1 MIPTTASGTAPA
13 ASAFVPADLDAAR
26 WENLAPLYQAL
37 LDREVDGVDGLRRLL
52 LDRSELD
59 SAASETQTNLY
70 INMTCH
76 TDDEQIK
83 AAYLDFVERVEPKL
97 KEAGF
102 ELDRKIV
109 GSPHADGLDRRRH
122 EVLLRDLQ
130 ADVAI
135 FRQEN
140 IPLQTEETK
149 LDQQYEEACGAMTVD
164 FRGEERTLPQMARF
178 LEETDRATR
187 EEAWRGIWERRYRD
201 HERLSEIFDRLVG
214 LRAQVAR
221 NSGFASFRDY
231 MFKRKHRFDYAPA
244 DCEAFHRAA
253 EEVCVPVLRRL
264 NARRREALGVDSLR
278 PWDLAVDSKGR
289 PPLRPFDGAEELI
302 EKTSRLFHRMEPSL
316 GTMFDS
322 LRGGDCL
329 DLDSRKGKAPGGY
342 QAHRDRSRKPFIFMN
357 AAGLHRDLE
366 TMVHEAGHAF
376 HSILCNDEP
385 LLHYRHAPLEF
396 AEVASMSME
405 LLSFPYLGEFYDE
418 AQVARAKRER
428 LEDLSALLPWVATID
443 AFQHWIYTHP
453 EHSRDERTAHWLEL
467 DERFGAAV
475 SWDGLEHY
483 RQMSWQ
489 RQGHLFGVP
498 FYYIEYGIAQ
508 LGALQLWLGFKADRA
523 RAIENYRRALRL
535 GGSRPLPELFEAA
548 ELTFDFGPDTVK
560 RLMDDVQREL
570 DTLPL

>member
-130 ADVAI
+130 ADVEI

-149 LDQQYEEACGAMTVD
+149 LDQQYEETCGAMTVD

-187 EEAWRGIWERRYRD
+187 QEAWRGIWERRYRD

-357 AAGLHRDLE
+357 AVGLHRDLE

-570 DTLPL
+570 DSLPL

>member
-37 LDREVDGVDGLRRLL
+37 LDRNVDGADGLRRLL

-130 ADVAI
+130 ADVEI

-149 LDQQYEEACGAMTVD
+149 LDQQYEETCGAMTVD

-187 EEAWRGIWERRYRD
+187 QEAWRGIWERRYRD

-357 AAGLHRDLE
+357 AVGLHRDLE

-570 DTLPL
+570 DSLPL

>member
-37 LDREVDGVDGLRRLL
+37 LDRKVDGVDGLRRLL

-149 LDQQYEEACGAMTVD
+149 LDQQYEETCGAMTVD

-508 LGALQLWLGFKADRA
+508 LGALQLWLGFKADRG

>member
-37 LDREVDGVDGLRRLL
+37 LDRNVDGADGLRRLL

-130 ADVAI
+130 ADVEI

-187 EEAWRGIWERRYRD
+187 QEAWRGIWERRYRD

-357 AAGLHRDLE
+357 AVGLHRDLE

-570 DTLPL
+570 DSLPL

>member
-37 LDREVDGVDGLRRLL
+37 LDRKVDGVDGLRRLL

-149 LDQQYEEACGAMTVD
+149 LDQQYEETCGAMTVD

>member
-37 LDREVDGVDGLRRLL
+37 LDRNVDGADGLRRLL
-52 LDRSELD
+52 HDRSELD
-59 SAASETQTNLY
+59 AAASETQTNLY

-130 ADVAI
+130 ADVEI

-149 LDQQYEEACGAMTVD
+149 LDQQYEETCGAMTVD

-187 EEAWRGIWERRYRD
+187 QEAWRGIWERRYRD

-357 AAGLHRDLE
+357 AVGLHRDLE

-570 DTLPL
+570 DSLPL

>member
-130 ADVAI
+130 ADVEI

-278 PWDLAVDSKGR
+278 PWDLAVDSRGR

>member
-130 ADVAI
+130 ADVEI

>member
-76 TDDEQIK
+76 TDDEQVK

-418 AQVARAKRER
+418 AQAARAKRER

>member
-1 MIPTTASGTAPA
+1 
-13 ASAFVPADLDAAR
+13 
-26 WENLAPLYQAL
+26 
-37 LDREVDGVDGLRRLL
+37 
-52 LDRSELD
+52 
-59 SAASETQTNLY
+59 
-70 INMTCH
+70 
-76 TDDEQIK
+76 
-83 AAYLDFVERVEPKL
+83 
-97 KEAGF
+97 
-102 ELDRKIV
+102 LDRKIV
-109 GSPHADGLDRRRH
+109 ASPHADGLDRRRH

-130 ADVAI
+130 ADVEI
-135 FRQEN
+135 FREEN
-140 IPLQTEETK
+140 IPLQTEQTK
-149 LDQQYEEACGAMTVD
+149 LDQQYEETCGAMTVD

-178 LEETDRATR
+178 LEETDRSIR
-187 EEAWRGIWERRYRD
+187 EEAWRAIWDRRYRD
-201 HERLSEIFDRLVG
+201 RERLSDIFDRLVG
-214 LRAQVAR
+214 LRARVAA
-221 NSGFASFRDY
+221 NAGFASFRDY
-231 MFKRKHRFDYAPA
+231 MFKCKHRFDYTPA

-264 NARRREALGVDSLR
+264 NAQRREALRVDPLR
-278 PWDLAVDSKGR
+278 PWDLAVDINGR
-289 PPLRPFDGAEELI
+289 PPLRPFEGADELI
-302 EKTSRLFHRMEPSL
+302 EKTSRLFGRMEPSL
-316 GTMFDS
+316 AAMFDS

-342 QAHRDRSRKPFIFMN
+342 QAHRDRSRRPFIFMN

-385 LLHYRHAPLEF
+385 LLYYRHSPLEF

-405 LLSFPYLGEFYDE
+405 LFSFPFLGEFYDE
-418 AQVARAKRER
+418 AEVARAKREH
-428 LEDLSALLPWVATID
+428 LEQLSALLPWVATID

-453 EHSRDERTAHWLEL
+453 DHSRDERTAQWLEL

-483 RQMSWQ
+483 RQMTWQ

-508 LGALQLWLGFKADRA
+508 LGALQLWLQFKADRSG
-523 RAIENYRRALRL
+523 AIESYRRALRL

-548 ELTFDFGPDTVK
+548 GLTFDFGPETMK
-560 RLMDDVQREL
+560 RLMDEVQREL

>member
-37 LDREVDGVDGLRRLL
+37 LDRKVDGADGLRRLL

-149 LDQQYEEACGAMTVD
+149 LDQQYEETCGAMTVD

-278 PWDLAVDSKGR
+278 PWDLAVDSRGR

-385 LLHYRHAPLEF
+385 LLYYRHSPLEF

-453 EHSRDERTAHWLEL
+453 EDSRDERTAHWLEL

-475 SWDGLEHY
+475 SWDGIEHY

-508 LGALQLWLGFKADRA
+508 LGALQLWLQFKADRSG
-523 RAIENYRRALRL
+523 AIENYRRALRL